1 LQAALKYSKFGDLQ
15 AAPKQSQ
22 FNRKDKKMSNDGQN
36 NGIAMIFAFV
46 SGFMAGAVISLLY
59 APSSGKETRQ
69 KIRDTSIEA
78 KNRTVE
84 FANQA
89 GDSARQGVQTIV
101 EQGKESVHHIVD
113 GGKERIHQAS
123 EQVKSAVE
131 TGRKVSAD
139 VRSKIAGSIPGVD
152 DAEETEEA

>member
-1 LQAALKYSKFGDLQ
+1 
-15 AAPKQSQ
+15 
-22 FNRKDKKMSNDGQN
+22 MSNDGQN
-36 NGIAMIFAFV
+36 NGLAVVFAFFT
-46 SGFMAGAVISLLY
+46 GFMAGAVISLLY

-69 KIRDTSIEA
+69 KIRDTSIDA

-89 GDSARQGVQTIV
+89 SESARQGVQTMM
-101 EQGKESVHHIVD
+101 EQGKESVHTIVD
-113 GGKERIHQAS
+113 SGKEHIQHAG

-139 VRSKIAGSIPGVD
+139 VRSKIAGSIPGVG
-152 DAEETEEA
+152 DADETNEEATEEA

>member
-1 LQAALKYSKFGDLQ
+1 
-15 AAPKQSQ
+15 
-22 FNRKDKKMSNDGQN
+22 MSNNGQN

-46 SGFMAGAVISLLY
+46 SGFMAGAVVSLLY

-69 KIRDTSIEA
+69 KIRDTSIDA

-89 GDSARQGVQTIV
+89 TDSARQGVHTIM
-101 EQGKESVHHIVD
+101 EQGKEGVHHIVD
-113 GGKERIHQAS
+113 SGKERIHQAG

-139 VRSKIAGSIPGVD
+139 VRATIAGSIPGVD

>member
-1 LQAALKYSKFGDLQ
+1 
-15 AAPKQSQ
+15 
-22 FNRKDKKMSNDGQN
+22 MSNNEQN
-36 NGIAMIFAFV
+36 NGLAMVFAFFT
-46 SGFMAGAVISLLY
+46 GFMAGAVISLLY

-84 FANQA
+84 LANQA
-89 GDSARQGVQTIV
+89 TDSARQGVQTIV
-101 EQGKESVHHIVD
+101 EQGKEGVHTIVD
-113 GGKERIHQAS
+113 GGKERIQQAG

-139 VRSKIAGSIPGVD
+139 VRTKIAGSIPGVD
-152 DAEETEEA
+152 DNEEADEEATEEA